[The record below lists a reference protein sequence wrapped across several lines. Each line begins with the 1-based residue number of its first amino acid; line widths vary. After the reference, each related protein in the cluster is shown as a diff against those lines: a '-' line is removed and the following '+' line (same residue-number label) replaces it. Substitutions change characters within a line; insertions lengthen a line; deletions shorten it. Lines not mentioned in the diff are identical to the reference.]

1 MYQLETADLI
11 DAAEAW
17 LQRIDAPAGAV
28 AVVNISPDAAVGL
41 HIAGQRN
48 VAMLPTMDDAAAEL
62 AEAVAPVA
70 SAAMNELAPDDFHAV
85 CEAVSDGGK
94 VQMLIDPAKMEFSLR
109 LIGHGRRMTLAA
121 GRIDD

>member
-1 MYQLETADLI
+1 MYPLETADLI
-11 DAAEAW
+11 DAASAW
-17 LQRIDAPAGAV
+17 LQRINAPLGAV

-41 HIAGQRN
+41 HVPGQRSIG
-48 VAMLPTMDDAAAEL
+48 MLPTMDDAAAEL

-85 CEAVSDGGK
+85 AEALGDGGK
-94 VQMLIDPAKMEFSLR
+94 VQMLIDPTRQEFSLR
-109 LIGHGRRMTLAA
+109 LIANGRRMTLAA